1 MTLTYPEL
9 RTELIAHLEDL
20 SDRRKIESEGPTG
33 SWLDYAVHFL
43 FDDTVLAE
51 DPTRAIGWF
60 LFDEHEASV
69 VHAVTQALNRVFD
82 VHGTEMSDREYA
94 NCPEWGEVVE
104 ASNLAHTT
112 LVEADTRRP
121 MQSST

>member
-1 MTLTYPEL
+1 MKLTYPEM

-20 SDRRKIESEGPTG
+20 SDRRTIETKGPTG
-33 SWLDYAVHFL
+33 SLLDYAVHFL

-60 LFDEHEASV
+60 LFDEHEASI

-82 VHGTEMSDREYA
+82 IYGTEMSDREYA
-94 NCPEWGEVVE
+94 NCPEWDGVTE
-104 ASNLAHTT
+104 ASKVAYTT
-112 LVEADTRRP
+112 LVEVDARH
-121 MQSST
+121 STHS